1 MLELTPQEVEL
12 ESVPIPKKT
21 DTYTPIPHMYI
32 AKLLYDNIT
41 EKGYHIARRYYISDA
56 NRQKLVGKFV
66 ISGFD
71 PDIRLQIAFK
81 NSYDK
86 STRVACAA
94 GAEVFVC
101 SNGMIVGQFMFSR
114 KHTGTVDEELK
125 SFIDRSVNLAID
137 QFADMVNLK
146 NFMKTYIMTPTI
158 IYQLLGE
165 LYLKHRAINTTQLSL
180 VRNLLDNPIYDYG
193 DKFTAWAVFNTIT
206 QAIDTYPHPTRYFL
220 QHGKTLNLFKQ
231 YMGITVL
238 EEFEEEEEDD
248 FIIVD

>member
-1 MLELTPQEVEL
+1 MLELTPQEIEL
-12 ESVPIPKKT
+12 ESIPVPKKT

-32 AKLLYDNIT
+32 AKLLYENIT

-94 GAEVFVC
+94 GAEVHVC

-125 SFIDRSVNLAID
+125 RFIDRSVNLAID
-137 QFADMVNLK
+137 QFADMVDLK
-146 NFMKTYIMTPTI
+146 NFMKTYIMTDTM
-158 IYQLLGE
+158 IYQLIGE
-165 LYLKHRAINTTQLSL
+165 LYLSHKAITSTQMSL
-180 VRNLLDNPIYDYG
+180 VRNLLDNPMYEYG
-193 DKFTAWAVFNTIT
+193 EKHSAWAVFNTIT
-206 QAIDTYPHPTRYFL
+206 QAIDTFPHPSRYFL

-231 YMGITVL
+231 YMDIPIV
-238 EEFEEEEEDD
+238 EEFEEEEDD